1 MRISLKLK
9 LTTLISLLVLVVV
22 LCTSALYAARAV
34 REALQ
39 DVLQKGAYIRDETYT
54 RVRAVVSKS
63 HLPPCNDPGNFEALR
78 QYIQQRLSQDDG
90 LRSLMQSA
98 VGYSMPIDYVALTNP
113 TRVVLAHNDAAL
125 LGQTLP
131 YAPPLEV
138 LLRENPYSQLRTIL
152 GRPEV
157 YEEKL
162 SLDLQGQPFCDVRVG
177 LSTVF
182 LRAQLMPQLRSSM
195 ELAAAIVVL
204 ATLTAALLSFTL
216 MGPLQSI
223 EQSVD
228 RLSRGE
234 YTEPVRLERG
244 DEWGILSSKLS
255 LLGEH
260 MRGEK
265 AAFVALKENLDQL
278 FSNLTDGL
286 LLFDHQDRLVLAT
299 PATSRFLHQDVDA
312 MSRRTAQEFFGQENP
327 LHLLLR
333 QAFETRLPLREITLD
348 MPDDSELPRV
358 RVNAH
363 FIEEGSHHVAT
374 LVSLSDAGTRAQLED
389 QLDLTAKLAALGKL
403 TSGVAH
409 EVKNP
414 LNAMVLQ
421 VEILR
426 SKLAGRDE
434 DIKPQL
440 NILSTEIRR
449 LDRVVKTFLDFT
461 RPLVLKPTETN
472 VEDLVREV
480 FTLAEP
486 YARQSNV
493 SLVLQPNGVLPRLRV
508 DRDLMKQ
515 ALLNLILNGCQAMPT
530 GGTLTVA
537 PHADA
542 RWVELQIADQGGG
555 IAPEAREKIF
565 SLYYTTKPGGTGV
578 GLAMTY
584 RIIQLHQGTIDFTS
598 ALNEG
603 TTFRVSLP
611 RA

>member
-9 LTTLISLLVLVVV
+9 LTALISLLVLLVV
-22 LCTSALYAARAV
+22 LCTSALYLARTV
-34 REALQ
+34 REASQ
-39 DVLQKGAYIRDETYT
+39 YVTQIGAYIRSETYT
-54 RVRAVVSKS
+54 QVRAVVTQS
-63 HLPPCNDPGNFEALR
+63 HLPPCNDPGNLEALR
-78 QYIQQRLSQDDG
+78 EYVQQRLAEDDG
-90 LRSLMQSA
+90 LRSSMQSA
-98 VGYSMPIDYVALTNP
+98 VGYSMPIDYVALTSP
-113 TRVVLAHNDAAL
+113 ARVILAHNDRAL
-125 LGQTLP
+125 RGQALP
-131 YAPPLEV
+131 AAPPLDSLV
-138 LLRENPYSQLRTIL
+138 HANAYQQLRAIL
-152 GRPEV
+152 GRPEI

-162 SLDLQGQPFCDVRVG
+162 SLDMQGQPFCEVRVG

-182 LRAQLMPQLRSSM
+182 LRAQLMPELRSSM
-195 ELAAAIVVL
+195 KVAGLVVVL

-216 MGPLQSI
+216 LRPLQSI
-223 EQSVD
+223 ELSVD

-234 YTEPVRLERG
+234 YTEPIRLERA
-244 DEWGILSSKLS
+244 DEWGILSSKLN
-255 LLGEH
+255 LLGEQ

-278 FSNLTDGL
+278 FSNLTDGM
-286 LLFDHQDRLVLAT
+286 LLFDHQDRLALAT
-299 PATSRFLHQDVDA
+299 PATSRFLHQNVEE
-312 MSRRTAQEFFGQENP
+312 MSRRTAQEVFGQDNP
-327 LHLLLR
+327 LHLMLRRAFEMRQPVHEKTVDLPGDETLLR
-333 QAFETRLPLREITLD
+333 I
-348 MPDDSELPRV
+348 

-389 QLDLTAKLAALGKL
+389 QLDSTAKLAALGKL

-426 SKLAGRDE
+426 SKLAGRDQ
-434 DIKPQL
+434 DTKPQL
-440 NILSTEIRR
+440 DILATEIRR

-461 RPLVLKPTETN
+461 RPLVLKPIETQ

-493 SLVLQPNGVLPRLRV
+493 SLVLQPNGALPRLRV

-515 ALLNLILNGCQAMPT
+515 ALLNLVLNGCQAMPA

-542 RWVELQIADQGGG
+542 RWVELQIADQGSG

-584 RIIQLHQGTIDFTS
+584 RIIQMHQGTIDFTS
-598 ALNEG
+598 ELNRG